1 MPCCQLVNTGPA
13 AKTRACLFSKR
24 GRFTLSAIPIMFLM
38 LYMHSPLHRYFLWQQ
53 LFVRFWPDD
62 RSRPVSQRPGVHHEG
77 KLFVK
82 SSSAPEAWPL
92 SYLSGSDAPYT
103 VRMDSKSHS
112 LTRIRNLIPQH
123 ALIISLPTRTQISLL
138 TRTHISRLIRTHISL
153 PTRFPNLTSHTD
165 S

>member
-1 MPCCQLVNTGPA
+1 MVSTFSGKHISVEPPPPPTSAGSFPSVAVETVTMLVGLHGDALSSPFQG
-13 AKTRACLFSKR
+13 RSFS
-24 GRFTLSAIPIMFLM
+24 TLSMCTVCAKEK
-38 LYMHSPLHRYFLWQQ
+38 SRRKRT
-53 LFVRFWPDD
+53 RF
-62 RSRPVSQRPGVHHEG
+62 R
-77 KLFVK
+77 
-82 SSSAPEAWPL
+82 PL